1 MENKYD
7 LICMDLDG
15 TLLDSQKFVSE
26 RAKKA
31 LREARERGIQIAL
44 LSGRMPQAVW
54 MVERQLGFSNIIGSI
69 AGTYITMDGRCIGSH
84 TMDREKILLIYDK
97 IARKYNIPLWVYQ
110 GTKWY
115 VTKVDSY
122 VKRESEII
130 ELEPKVIGPN
140 ELVLLMEQENI
151 APNKLLFGADPDTI
165 DAIKEDLQN
174 GDYADL
180 DFARSDAKYL
190 EIMPKG
196 ANKGE
201 ALHIICEALKI
212 DSKKTIAFGDQELDI
227 AMLTEAGFGVAM
239 GNAPEHIKEVADAVT
254 AGNDEDG
261 VAIAL
266 EKYVLKI
273 GGLQ

>member
-1 MENKYD
+1 MGNKYD

-15 TLLDSQKFVSE
+15 TLLDDKKQVST
-26 RAKKA
+26 RAIRA
-31 LREARERGIQIAL
+31 LQEARERGIQIAL

-69 AGTYITMDGRCIGSH
+69 AGTYITMDGKCIGSH
-84 TMDREKILLIYDK
+84 TMDREKIPMIYDK
-97 IARKYNIPLWVYQ
+97 IARKYNVPLWVYQ

-122 VKRESEII
+122 VKHESEII
-130 ELEPKVIGPN
+130 ALKPEVIDPN

-165 DAIKEDLQN
+165 DAIKADLQS

-180 DFARSDAKYL
+180 DFARSDTKYL

-201 ALHIICEALKI
+201 ALHLICEVLKI

-239 GNAPEHIKEVADAVT
+239 GNAPEHIKEIADTVT
-254 AGNDEDG
+254 AGNNEDG
-261 VAIAL
+261 VALAL
-266 EKYVLKI
+266 EKYVL
-273 GGLQ
+273 